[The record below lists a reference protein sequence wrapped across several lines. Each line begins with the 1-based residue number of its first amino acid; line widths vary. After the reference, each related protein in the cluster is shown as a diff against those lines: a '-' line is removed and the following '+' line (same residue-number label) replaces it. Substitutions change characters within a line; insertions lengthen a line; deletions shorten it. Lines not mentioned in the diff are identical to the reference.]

1 MVFPW
6 KDECSMETL
15 AQKMIAGHYGK
26 PVNPS
31 FVAIEI
37 AALMMG
43 HAAGTLDD
51 AHQRLYASLLAAGQ
65 IQVTDPPSL
74 S

>member
-1 MVFPW
+1 M
-6 KDECSMETL
+6 DTI

-37 AALMMG
+37 AALVLG
-43 HAAGTLDD
+43 HAAGSLDD
-51 AHQRLYASLLAAGQ
+51 AHEALYAALLAAGE
-65 IQVTDPPSL
+65 IKEPPAPNAR
-74 S
+74 

>member
-1 MVFPW
+1 
-6 KDECSMETL
+6 METL
-15 AQKMIAGHYGK
+15 AQQMIAGHYGK

-37 AALMMG
+37 AALVLG

-51 AHQRLYASLLAAGQ
+51 AHQQLYSSLVFAGQ
-65 IQVTDPPSL
+65 IQEPNPRSL
-74 S
+74 P

>member
-1 MVFPW
+1 
-6 KDECSMETL
+6 METL
-15 AQKMIAGHYGK
+15 AQRMIAAHYGK

-37 AALMMG
+37 ATLVLG

-51 AHQRLYASLLAAGQ
+51 AHELLYASLIDAGQ
-65 IQVTDPPSL
+65 IDPPAA
-74 S
+74 

>member
-1 MVFPW
+1 
-6 KDECSMETL
+6 METL
-15 AQKMIAGHYGK
+15 AQRMLAGHYGK

-37 AALMMG
+37 AALVLG

-51 AHQRLYASLLAAGQ
+51 AHQQLYVALVAAGQ
-65 IQVTDPPSL
+65 IPESDVVPCKDE
-74 S
+74 